1 MFGQPIVWGMKMRVI
16 KYIIALLIV
25 VLIPLSA
32 YGDRS
37 GYSMIARGNAYSD
50 VTAPIF
56 SSAAIAANG
65 ETVTITLSEPVT
77 GTEND
82 TFNLDCDGASGADVV
97 LTYASGSGSPNLVF
111 TSAATVQST
120 ETCNLDFNGDANDF
134 EDAAGNDLADFTDA
148 AVTNN
153 SEVASA
159 CVTTNVAFWWR
170 AEALDFSAG
179 NGTTDYSAGDD
190 VATAVGD
197 AAINAD
203 AKKIGTNG
211 LDIPSGYDYAWFTVS
226 ADDILASSESRVGF
240 WFRYTT
246 WVDGSTIFAAND
258 NSPLTRIQLQMVDSN
273 ELRFYWYDNLGARTN
288 LDSSGLD
295 LASATWYFI
304 EMAWKTATDY
314 REIFVN
320 GNSVESSSQTIAD
333 AGVSLNVM
341 YFGNITGNAPDFHMD
356 NMMTSSDS
364 TDALYPCRD
373 EAEWP

>member
-1 MFGQPIVWGMKMRVI
+1 MKMRVI
-16 KYIIALLIV
+16 KYIVVLLIALL
-25 VLIPLSA
+25 LPLSVYA
-32 YGDRS
+32 DRS
-37 GYSMIARGNAYSD
+37 GYSIIAKRGVYVD

-97 LTYASGSGSPNLVF
+97 LTYASGSGSPHLVF
-111 TSAATVQST
+111 TSGASVQST

-134 EDAAGNDLADFTDA
+134 EDAAGNDLADFTDET
-148 AVTNN
+148 VTNN
-153 SEVASA
+153 SEVAAA
-159 CVTTNVAFWWR
+159 CVTTNITFWWR
-170 AEALDFSAG
+170 AEALDFSGG

-190 VATAVGD
+190 TATAASS

-211 LDIPSGYDYAWFTVS
+211 LDIPSTYDYVYLTVS
-226 ADDILASSESRVGF
+226 ADDIVASSESRVGF

-246 WVDGSTIFAAND
+246 WADGATIFRAND
-258 NSPLTRIQLQMVDSN
+258 NNPVINIQLEMVDSN
-273 ELRFYWYDNLGARTN
+273 ELRFYWYDNYGARTN
-288 LDSSGLD
+288 LDTSGLD
-295 LASATWYFI
+295 LSSATWYFI
-304 EMAWKTATDY
+304 EMAWKPATNH

-320 GNSVESSSQTIAD
+320 GNSAGSSSQTIAD
-333 AGVSLNVM
+333 AGVALVIVD
-341 YFGNITGNAPDFHMD
+341 FGNITGNAADFHMD
-356 NMMTSSDS
+356 NIMISSNS

-373 EAEWP
+373 EAEWPE

>member
-1 MFGQPIVWGMKMRVI
+1 MKMRVI
-16 KYIIALLIV
+16 KYIIALLII
-25 VLIPLSA
+25 VLIPLSVH
-32 YGDRS
+32 GDRS
-37 GYSMIARGNAYSD
+37 GYSIIAKKNAYVD
-50 VTAPIF
+50 VTAPEF

-97 LTYASGSGSPNLVF
+97 LTYASGSGSSNIVF

-373 EAEWP
+373 EAEWPE